1 MVYASLE
8 FSITSPLKSS
18 KAERLRRRDRV
29 LVPDRLRVGQ
39 DRVGPGDLPG
49 DEPDEVAVRGV
60 GRLEPARAAEMR
72 P

>member
-1 MVYASLE
+1 M
-8 FSITSPLKSS
+8 
-18 KAERLRRRDRV
+18 
-29 LVPDRLRVGQ
+29 PDRLRVGQ